1 MTLQGEKTMNRR
13 DFLSGVAL
21 TATVG
26 CATKAHPVVASAMA
40 ADTASS
46 TVPADWD
53 WSWLRGQFLLS
64 RDWIHLSTFLFA
76 SHPKVVRDAI
86 DRHRRALDDN
96 PSLYLTEHDDESP
109 VLAAAAAYLGVSTTE
124 IALTDSTTMG
134 LGTLYNGFSLRPTD
148 EILTTVHD
156 HYATHEAL
164 RLTASRAGATV
175 RKVVMY
181 ERPADATGP
190 AMADAIA
197 KGITPNT
204 RIVAVTWVH
213 SSTGVKTPVR
223 EIAAVVAAANVGRTP
238 EDRVYLC
245 VDGVH
250 GFGIEDVQMADLG
263 CDFFVA
269 GCHKWLFGPRGTG
282 LIWGKTDAWPVLRP
296 TIPHF
301 GAEAWDAWVAG
312 VAPPPTN
319 AEMMTPGGYH
329 SFEHRW
335 GLTEAFDFHRQLGKA
350 KIAARTHELNRQAKE
365 GLAAMG
371 HVTLLTPMADELS
384 AGIVTF
390 EVAGLEPKEVV
401 TRLRD
406 QRILGRVSP
415 YVPSHPRIAPGVL
428 NTPEDVDLALA
439 AIHGLA

>member
-1 MTLQGEKTMNRR
+1 MNRR
-13 DFLSGVAL
+13 DFLSGAAWTAAAGCASRAHPGPL
-21 TATVG
+21 TAPAV
-26 CATKAHPVVASAMA
+26 SA
-40 ADTASS
+40 DRVSS
-46 TVPADWD
+46 SIHDDWT
-53 WSWLRGQFLLS
+53 WGWLRDQFLLS
-64 RDWIHLSTFLFA
+64 RDWVHMSTFLFA

-86 DRHRRALDDN
+86 ERHRRALDDN
-96 PSLYLTEHDDESP
+96 PYLYLTEHDDESP
-109 VLAAAAAYLGVSTTE
+109 VLAAAAVHLGVQPSE

-134 LGTLYNGFSLRPTD
+134 LGTLYNGFRLRPTD
-148 EILTTVHD
+148 EILTSTHD

-164 RLTASRAGATV
+164 RMTAARSGATLK
-175 RKVVMY
+175 KVAMY
-181 ERPADATGP
+181 EDPANASGP

-197 KGITPNT
+197 KGITANT

-223 EIAAVVAAANVGRTP
+223 AIADVVAAANAGRAA

-282 LIWGKTDAWPVLRP
+282 LIWGKTDAWPVLSP

-335 GLTEAFDFHRQLGKA
+335 GLTEALDFHRQLGKA
-350 KIAARTHELNRQAKE
+350 KIAARTHELNRQCKE
-365 GLAAMG
+365 GLAAMR
-371 HVTLLTPMADELS
+371 HVRLLTPMADDLS
-384 AGIVTF
+384 AGIITF
-390 EVAGLEPKEVV
+390 IVDGLEPKETVA
-401 TRLRD
+401 RLRD
-406 QRILGRVSP
+406 KRILGRASP
-415 YVPSHPRIAPGVL
+415 YVPSHARVAPGVL
-428 NTPEDVDLALA
+428 NSPEDVEYVLT
-439 AIHGLA
+439 AIHELG